1 MRHAILTYGNYVA
14 GSHSFDTITKG
25 LIEDMMEDYRY
36 NLIGQ
41 EMEVFNGLLANNVS
55 FRVGKMK
62 NPLLFNLP
70 SKQTTQFS
78 VQEAMFNEEL
88 PSAGFNGVAD
98 DLGLIDWDRYMD
110 LPSGPDMSTWQDSTT
125 EGISAQSEQMYTQLF
140 VANRQD
146 NVGFTPQEFHA
157 ENAHETS
164 SHSSTNLATA
174 SAALIPNIT
183 SIYTPSVRA

>member
-1 MRHAILTYGNYVA
+1 MDSLFTPHSAEDAGLQLCFDAEWPLLDHDPTNEDSGHDLAPIESICNLESIQWNAETIGIEPEAGEA

-25 LIEDMMEDYRY
+25 LIEEMMEDYRY

-62 NPLLFNLP
+62 NPLPINLP

-98 DLGLIDWDRYMD
+98 DLGLIDWDRYIWTYP
-110 LPSGPDMSTWQDSTT
+110 LVQTCQPGKIQ
-125 EGISAQSEQMYTQLF
+125 
-140 VANRQD
+140 
-146 NVGFTPQEFHA
+146 PQKA
-157 ENAHETS
+157 
-164 SHSSTNLATA
+164 
-174 SAALIPNIT
+174 
-183 SIYTPSVRA
+183 